1 MVFSSVFFLFLF
13 LPVSFLLYFLIPASK
28 RNWRNALLL
37 VCSLFFYFYG
47 EGSRSWVMLLSI
59 ACNYLL
65 ALGLGGKHKKL
76 MIVLAVC
83 INLGILCYFKYL
95 GFFVQSAGSL
105 LGRSWSLPEVTMPLG
120 ISFFTFQGMSYVIDV
135 YRGAAPQKNPLNV
148 ALYISLYP
156 QLIAGPIVRYKHV
169 AEALS
174 SRKENAVDIYMGF
187 EKFMIG
193 LGKKLLLANTL
204 GKISTEIFALP
215 HSAISTPMAWLGV
228 IAFSLQLYFDF
239 SGYSDMACG
248 LGSVMGFRFPQNFN
262 YPYCANSI
270 TDFWRRWHMTLGTW
284 FRDYLYIPLGGN
296 RKGPVMQLRNILIV
310 WLLTGLWHGASWNFV
325 LWGLYF
331 AVLLILE
338 KQFLLRFLNRSKV
351 ISHIYCLLLVAVGW
365 VIFNNKD
372 LSSIGFFLKSMF
384 LPTAATTAPG
394 YWLGLLTD
402 NALVLLLGLVCATPL
417 PGKFFAEEPKNSGT
431 LLIRSILLCGLFALC
446 VIYLISNTFNPF
458 LYFRF

>member
-1 MVFSSVFFLFLF
+1 MVFSSAFFLFLF
-13 LPVSFLLYFLIPASK
+13 LPVSFLLYFLIPAKQRSL
-28 RNWRNALLL
+28 RNGLLL
-37 VCSLFFYFYG
+37 IFSLFFYFYG

-65 ALGLGGKHKKL
+65 ALGLGTKHRKL
-76 MIVLAVC
+76 MLTLAVC

-95 GFFVQSAGSL
+95 GFFVQSAGSI
-105 LGRSWSLPEVTMPLG
+105 LGRSWSLPAITMPLG

-135 YRGAAPQKNPLNV
+135 YRGERPQKNPLNV

-156 QLIAGPIVRYKHV
+156 QLIAGPIVRYSHV
-169 AEALS
+169 AEDLTA
-174 SRKENAVDIYMGF
+174 RKETVSGIYMGF
-187 EKFMIG
+187 EQFIIG

-204 GKISTEIFALP
+204 GKISTEILALP
-215 HSAISTPMAWLGV
+215 RSAVSTPMAWLG
-228 IAFSLQLYFDF
+228 ILAFSLQLYFDF
-239 SGYSDMACG
+239 SGYSDLACG
-248 LGSVMGFRFPQNFN
+248 LGSVMGFRFPKNFN
-262 YPYCANSI
+262 YPYCSRSI
-270 TDFWRRWHMTLGTW
+270 TEFWRRWHMTLGTW

-338 KQFLLRFLNRSKV
+338 KQFLLQHLERSK
-351 ISHIYCLLLVAVGW
+351 ILSRIYCLVLVAVGW
-365 VIFNNKD
+365 VIFNNTD
-372 LSSIGFFLKSMF
+372 LSGIAFFLRTMF
-384 LPTAATTAPG
+384 VPTAAQTAPG
-394 YWLGLLTD
+394 YWLNLLQN
-402 NALVLLLGLVCATPL
+402 NALVLILGLICATPW
-417 PGKFFAEEPKNSGT
+417 PGKLFTKEPNSTGV
-431 LLIRSILLCGLFALC
+431 LLLRSALLCALLALC

>member
-1 MVFSSVFFLFLF
+1 MVFSSTFFLFLF
-13 LPVSFLLYFLIPASK
+13 LPVSFIVYFLIPARLRSL
-28 RNWRNALLL
+28 RNGLLL

-76 MIVLAVC
+76 MLVLAVC
-83 INLGILCYFKYL
+83 LNLGILCYFKYL

-105 LGRSWSLPEVTMPLG
+105 LGQNWSLPAVTMPLG

-135 YRGAAPQKNPLNV
+135 YRGAQPQKNPLNV

-156 QLIAGPIVRYKHV
+156 QLIAGPIVRYEHV
-169 AEALS
+169 AKDLS
-174 SRKENAVDIYMGF
+174 VRKETAAGIYMGF
-187 EKFMIG
+187 EQFILG

-204 GKISTEIFALP
+204 GKISTEVFALP
-215 HSAISTPMAWLGV
+215 HSAVSTPIAWLGI

-262 YPYCANSI
+262 YPYCSRSI
-270 TDFWRRWHMTLGTW
+270 TEFWRRWHMTLGTW
-284 FRDYLYIPLGGN
+284 FRDYLYIPLGGS
-296 RKGPVMQLRNILIV
+296 RKGPGKQLRNLLIV

-338 KQFLLRFLNRSKV
+338 KKLLLRHLERSKV
-351 ISHIYCLLLVAVGW
+351 LSRIYCLILVAVGW
-365 VIFNNKD
+365 VIFNNTD
-372 LSSIGFFLKSMF
+372 LTSAGVFLRSMF
-384 LPTAATTAPG
+384 LPTSALTAPG
-394 YWLGLLTD
+394 YWLNLLK
-402 NALVLLLGLVCATPL
+402 NNLPVLMLGAVCATPL
-417 PGKFFAEEPKNSGT
+417 PGKLFAKEPKNAGT
-431 LLIRSILLCGLFALC
+431 LLLRSVFLCGLLALC
-446 VIYLISNTFNPF
+446 IIYLISNTFNPF